1 MLIAFIKDIR
11 QSVCFWNECIQ
22 ANEKQV
28 ELMQQLCDISQFHSD
43 AKKLS
48 NFHETWKKFLQ
59 QTFHVN

>member
-48 NFHETWKKFLQ
+48 NFHET
-59 QTFHVN
+59 